1 MVDVV
6 AAAELDNSFV
16 GNVMQ
21 VCVVSRDL
29 RRTMAGMARLG
40 IGPWRVYTFSPE
52 TVEDMTYGGASA
64 QSTFTVALAFSG
76 TSMWE
81 IIEPASGP
89 SIYADF
95 LEQHGGGVHHVAVDC
110 NGADWET
117 RLKMFAAHGYELL
130 QSGRWMGRVPYA
142 YFATDK
148 DISTTV
154 ETFIIPDDF
163 PMPEP
168 QEWYPAAPPAV

>member
-1 MVDVV
+1 MVEVLGD
-6 AAAELDNSFV
+6 AELDNSFA

-29 RRTMAGMARLG
+29 HRTMAGMVRLG

-52 TVEDMTYGGASA
+52 TVEDMTYGGVPAE
-64 QSTFTVALAFSG
+64 STFTLALAFSG

-81 IIEPASGP
+81 IVQPVSGP
-89 SIYADF
+89 SIYVDF
-95 LEQHGGGVHHVAVDC
+95 LEQHGEGIHHVAMDC
-110 NGADWET
+110 NGADWDT
-117 RLKMFAAHGYELL
+117 RLKMFASHGYELV

-148 DISTTV
+148 DISTTI

-163 PMPEP
+163 MPEP
-168 QEWYPAAPPAV
+168 EEWYPAAPPTA